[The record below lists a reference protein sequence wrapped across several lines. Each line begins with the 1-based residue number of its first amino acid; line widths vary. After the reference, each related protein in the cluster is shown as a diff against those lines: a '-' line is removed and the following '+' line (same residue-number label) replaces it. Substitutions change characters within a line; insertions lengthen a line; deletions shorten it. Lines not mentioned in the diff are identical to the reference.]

1 MYRYVFSQHT
11 RLIYLC
17 GKSTAILYDT
27 DDKRKTCVRPKAN
40 ELVRFAEAQPSLFKT
55 GSAEE
60 GGAIE
65 CYRKSR
71 EQS

>member
-1 MYRYVFSQHT
+1 
-11 RLIYLC
+11 LIYLC

-27 DDKRKTCVRPKAN
+27 DDKRKTCARPKAN
-40 ELVRFAEAQPSLFKT
+40 ELVRFAEVQPSLFKT

-60 GGAIE
+60 EGGAIE
-65 CYRKSR
+65 CYRESR